1 MLETTEQF
9 KRRMLHQRKLDE
21 RCRLQHCLAFDR
33 DPVSRGRTIVS
44 IAKLNSSIDR
54 SALIVRH

>member
-1 MLETTEQF
+1 MTETNEQF
-9 KRRMLHQRKLDE
+9 QRRMLNQRKLDE
-21 RCRLQHCLAFDR
+21 RCRLQYCLAFDR

-44 IAKLNSSIDR
+44 IAKLNGSIDR